1 MCPICLTVAGLV
13 AAGAAVVAKPKAA
26 EEEAGSDKV
35 DLDLGL
41 TPSRDPAP

>member
-13 AAGAAVVAKPKAA
+13 AAGAAVVAKPKTAG
-26 EEEAGSDKV
+26 EEAGSESA
-35 DLDLGL
+35 DLDL